1 MSPTPWTWNPR
12 RGLWDRV
19 RIVATDL
26 GEPIIKLLE
35 VPGAFVPG
43 ASAALKSARSLIG
56 ADLQISALDSAE
68 VLTPIDGAPG
78 PFASA
83 DGSEPVFI
91 EGVRLAVTLAHDGRG
106 DAQILLERLDLHLLE
121 YSPERRP
128 EYDVAINAEALFGAG
143 LVEPMRF
150 FVELDGSK
158 VGRARRMLR
167 EPDGRSRPLIAESP
181 NFLDTDPA
189 ALLAFGP
196 KDGPQ
201 PFRVTVTA
209 QRPGQYRFCLRWFY
223 RVGARELRQHT
234 SLPVSIYQ
242 SEA

>member
-12 RGLWDRV
+12 KGLWDRV
-19 RIVATDL
+19 RTIATDI
-26 GEPIIKLLE
+26 GEPVIKLLE

-68 VLTPIDGAPG
+68 VLTPLDGAPG
-78 PFASA
+78 PFTSA

-106 DAQILLERLDLHLLE
+106 DGQILLERLDLHLIE
-121 YSPERRP
+121 YTPGRRP
-128 EYDVAINAEALFGAG
+128 EFDQAIDAEALFGAG

-150 FVELDGSK
+150 FVELDGPK

-167 EPDGRSRPLIAESP
+167 EPDGRSRPLVAESP

-189 ALLAFGP
+189 ALLALSP
-196 KDGPQ
+196 KDAPQ

-209 QRPGQYRFCLRWFY
+209 QRPGLYRFCLRWFY
-223 RVGARELRQHT
+223 RVGANELRQHT
-234 SLPVSIYQ
+234 SLPLSIYQ
-242 SEA
+242 GE

>member
-12 RGLWDRV
+12 KGLWDRV
-19 RIVATDL
+19 RTIATDI
-26 GEPIIKLLE
+26 GEPVIKLLE

-68 VLTPIDGAPG
+68 VLTPMDGAPG
-78 PFASA
+78 PFAST

-106 DAQILLERLDLHLLE
+106 DAQLLLERLDLHLLE
-121 YSPERRP
+121 YTPGRRP
-128 EYDVAINAEALFGAG
+128 EFDAAIDAEALFGAG

-150 FVELDGSK
+150 FVELDGPK

-167 EPDGRSRPLIAESP
+167 EPDGRSRPLVAESP

-189 ALLAFGP
+189 ALLALSP
-196 KDGPQ
+196 KDAPQ

-209 QRPGQYRFCLRWFY
+209 QRPGLYRFCLRWFY
-223 RVGARELRQHT
+223 RVGANELRQHT
-234 SLPVSIYQ
+234 SLPLSIYQ
-242 SEA
+242 GES